1 MKLLKALLLSLM
13 VIVLCT
19 PSFSAEEV
27 IRVGVLRFE
36 TKANGISQRNA
47 ESITDELTRMLTS
60 SYSIAIIDRS
70 VIDSIAREHRM
81 NLAGLI
87 DPRTAAQLG
96 QAAGIQYLITGAV
109 TNFGVK
115 ESVNHSDSRGF
126 WNSIAA
132 KNRNDS
138 FLRALGSE
146 TTEKTENAEVTLD
159 LRIIDVNTHEVV
171 LSMAETGNASRT
183 TKVSSGSSGG
193 SANADIVSLRD
204 SAISD
209 AVARIGQRI
218 KEAVAG
224 EYPQVLR
231 VSGGEIYLSL
241 GATSGVKV
249 GNRYKI
255 SFEGEEILDMR
266 GNVIGRETKPLAIV
280 EVDDVKND
288 YSTARVI
295 KKGGNI
301 SNVQRGDRIESASSR
316 EIEDIMKRKAIPD
329 RRPRRALGSS
339 GLEGAELD
347 SRFNSISE
355 SGSESVAAT
364 STVTATSTVA
374 ASSRRIFE
382 NSSTDPSRVIPTY
395 GLPSGEAR
403 AREQLHR
410 NLQRA
415 GKTRNAYDRYV
426 EMSNSYSGDYLAMYQ
441 AGIIAQ
447 AMGKKNDAAM
457 WFDKSLSVNPNY
469 EPAIRAKENLNKT
482 APSKQ
487 PARSKKKRK

>member
-301 SNVQRGDRIESASSR
+301 SNIQRGDRIEAVSPR

-329 RRPRRALGSS
+329 RRPQRSLGSS
-339 GLEGAELD
+339 GLEGPELN
-347 SRFNSISE
+347 SRFNSIAESE
-355 SGSESVAAT
+355 SESSS
-364 STVTATSTVA
+364 STVVA
-374 ASSRRIFE
+374 ASSTSIFE

-410 NLQRA
+410 NLQRT
-415 GKTRNAYDRYV
+415 GKNRNAYDRYV

-447 AMGKKNDAAM
+447 AMGRKNDAAM
-457 WFDKSLSVNPNY
+457 WFDKALGVNPNY

-487 PARSKKKRK
+487 PARSKKRRK